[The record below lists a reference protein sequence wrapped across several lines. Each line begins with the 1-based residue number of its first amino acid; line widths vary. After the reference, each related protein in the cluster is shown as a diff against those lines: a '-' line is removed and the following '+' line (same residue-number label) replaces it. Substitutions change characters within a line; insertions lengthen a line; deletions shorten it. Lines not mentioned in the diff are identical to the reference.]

1 MYDWASVSSFDLYG
15 LSWQGCI
22 LTIICCLMW
31 EWQFLG
37 LKILLKCQENILNF
51 INCKG
56 SSFQN
61 ILYQR
66 AVYHLH
72 IRWNSRRGFFYNITK
87 VEIAIKRSWI
97 CKCERFLIFDVK
109 NVLLFW
115 WANSIKTNLQTC
127 NLHTG
132 QSIDY
137 KSVN

>member
-87 VEIAIKRSWI
+87 VEIAKDL
-97 CKCERFLIFDVK
+97 EFANVK
-109 NVLLFW
+109 GFW
-115 WANSIKTNLQTC
+115 HLMWKTFC
-127 NLHTG
+127 YSG
-132 QSIDY
+132 GPIQSKPIY
-137 KSVN
+137 RLVTYILASP